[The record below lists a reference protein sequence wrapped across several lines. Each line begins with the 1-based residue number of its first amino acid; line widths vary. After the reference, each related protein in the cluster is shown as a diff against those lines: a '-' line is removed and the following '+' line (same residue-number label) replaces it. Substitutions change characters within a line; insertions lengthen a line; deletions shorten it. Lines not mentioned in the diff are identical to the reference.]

1 MSYRVEIT
9 KKAEKQIGRMDKRT
23 AQRIADMIVSLV
35 DDPRPVGCKKLVG
48 DDRWRVRLGDYRILY
63 LIEDD
68 VLIVT
73 VVEVAHRREVYRRK

>member
-9 KKAEKQIGRMDKRT
+9 RKAEKSIGRLDKRT
-23 AQRIADMIVSLV
+23 ARRIADAIMSLA
-35 DDPRPVGCKKLVG
+35 DDPRPAGCKKLVG